1 MTEPLEG
8 VIKFSAQHT
17 DVALDP
23 RLARSAAD
31 LDAWRSLFVQ
41 LELIGQDPKR
51 YQGLGF
57 GNLSARITTERG
69 ETQFLISGSQTGAK
83 PELELADFSLV
94 SSWTVEQNSLVST
107 GQTPPSSES
116 LTHGAFYDADPAIRF
131 VFHAHSPEIWH
142 GADQLGL
149 SCTAPDVAYGTPE
162 MAQEVARICRQADHR
177 RNASVIAMMGH
188 PDGVFASGETADQ
201 AALELIK
208 ALARA
213 RALLRDQR
221 SRGCL

>member
-142 GADQLGL
+142 GAR
-149 SCTAPDVAYGTPE
+149 S
-162 MAQEVARICRQADHR
+162 
-177 RNASVIAMMGH
+177 
-188 PDGVFASGETADQ
+188 
-201 AALELIK
+201 
-208 ALARA
+208 ARA
-213 RALLRDQR
+213 QLHRARRRLRHSGDGPGGGPDLSPGRSSTERVGDRDDGTSRWCVRQR
-221 SRGCL
+221 GNG